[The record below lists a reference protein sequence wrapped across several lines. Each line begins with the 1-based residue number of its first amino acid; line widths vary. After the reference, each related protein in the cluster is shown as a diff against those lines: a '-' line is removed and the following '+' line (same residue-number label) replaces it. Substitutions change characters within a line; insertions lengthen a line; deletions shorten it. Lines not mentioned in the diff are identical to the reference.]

1 MSEALSL
8 GEPNEG
14 VTLHPISKG
23 ERLELSLTKC
33 HHKIDAIGL
42 GDAFLSIET
51 PSVVEIFIN
60 LNLISWYCL

>member
-8 GEPNEG
+8 GDPNEG

-33 HHKIDAIGL
+33 HQKIVVIGQK
-42 GDAFLSIET
+42 DEFLSIET
-51 PSVVEIFIN
+51 PLAIEIFIN
-60 LNLISWYCL
+60 LNVI